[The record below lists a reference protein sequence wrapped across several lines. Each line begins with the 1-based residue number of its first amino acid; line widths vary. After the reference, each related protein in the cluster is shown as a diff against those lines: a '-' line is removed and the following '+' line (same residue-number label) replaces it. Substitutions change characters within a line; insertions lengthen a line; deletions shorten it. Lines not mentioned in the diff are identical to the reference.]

1 MSWIERVS
9 KRRERRAAERAHARW
24 SGPRTAFVL
33 AGGGVLG
40 AIQVGQ
46 LRALMEAGIEPDV
59 IVGTSVGAINGSM
72 LAADPTPGA
81 IERLTDVWTN
91 LRAEDIFPG
100 SRVARV
106 WNIVARGDHIHPN
119 DGIRRLIDM
128 LPVHTFEQLQIPFHA
143 CAAGLADGEERWFD
157 SGPLSRA
164 ILASTALPGVFPPV
178 SIDGK
183 LYVDGGV
190 VNNVPVARATELGA
204 RRIYVLT
211 CGAPST
217 RPRDVRRPIDVL
229 IQSFAHSRAV
239 RTALDLDRLKNEAEF
254 VILPTFDVGP
264 IRYND
269 PSKSAELIER
279 AYEISAQ
286 FLATPGE
293 AQA

>member
-9 KRRERRAAERAHARW
+9 RRRERRAADRAKERW
-24 SGPRTAFVL
+24 NGPRTAFVL
-33 AGGGVLG
+33 SGGGVLG
-40 AIQVGQ
+40 AVQVGQ
-46 LRALMEAGIEPDV
+46 LRALIEAGITPDV
-59 IVGTSVGAINGSM
+59 VVGTSVGSINGAMIATDPS
-72 LAADPTPGA
+72 ADA
-81 IERLTDVWTN
+81 IDKLTEIWTG

-128 LPVHTFEQLQIPFHA
+128 LPAHTFESLSLPLHV

-157 SGPLSRA
+157 SGPLARA
-164 ILASTALPGVFPPV
+164 ILASTALPGVYPPV
-178 SIDGK
+178 SIDGN

-190 VNNVPVARATELGA
+190 VNNIPISRAAALGA

-211 CGAPST
+211 CGAPNA

-239 RTALDLDRLKNEAEF
+239 RFELDKERLKNEAEF
-254 VILPTFDVGP
+254 VMMPTFDVGA

-269 PSKSAELIER
+269 PSHSTELIDR
-279 AYEISAQ
+279 AYELSAQ
-286 FLATPGE
+286 FLAQPGE
-293 AQA
+293 ANA